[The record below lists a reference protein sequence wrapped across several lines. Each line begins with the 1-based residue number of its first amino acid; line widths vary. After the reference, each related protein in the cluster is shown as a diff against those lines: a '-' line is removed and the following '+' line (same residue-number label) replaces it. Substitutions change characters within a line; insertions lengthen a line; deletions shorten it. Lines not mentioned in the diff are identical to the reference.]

1 MGSAGDSPSAA
12 GGVALRATPP
22 RQDSPRRLF
31 HGDLPVEEDLEESF
45 ATPQGPLIVNLEDLI
60 EASRRKRAP
69 KRRVF
74 EIPGR
79 HLPPFIPPRSCTKS
93 VGLKGL
99 HQDLLNSPRLHC
111 DDQTIFPPKPGRW
124 TKNRAHLSGIPGRFE
139 RKTTKP
145 VKRAL
150 DAELC
155 EVEDFFCQ
163 LWEIPS
169 APHPRF
175 RVSDP
180 LSSSTLLFWI
190 RRDLVESL
198 SFGEEDCYPA
208 TDVIHLKPTRINL
221 KCVAWNGR
229 SKPRLKHLQTKARMA
244 NWGRCGGSGRGR
256 SGQYPPWYGDYP
268 PPYYFDPAYHQG
280 YQPGP
285 RPFRP
290 HGPPNTGFHQ
300 KGKQPQQQQG
310 RNTRPTRS
318 GAGSIPTQGNP
329 TQISDLAKKNSS
341 AGSKRD
347 AKDLSEERF
356 VDVICYNCGIPSHHK
371 ANCPKPKSYFICKSP
386 EHIVDLCPIRK

>member
-1 MGSAGDSPSAA
+1 MGSSDDSPSAA

-60 EASRRKRAP
+60 EASRRKQAP

-155 EVEDFFCQ
+155 EVEDFF
-163 LWEIPS
+163 LS
-169 APHPRF
+169 A
-175 RVSDP
+175 
-180 LSSSTLLFWI
+180 LGN
-190 RRDLVESL
+190 
-198 SFGEEDCYPA
+198 SFGTA
-208 TDVIHLKPTRINL
+208 SQV
-221 KCVAWNGR
+221 
-229 SKPRLKHLQTKARMA
+229 
-244 NWGRCGGSGRGR
+244 
-256 SGQYPPWYGDYP
+256 
-268 PPYYFDPAYHQG
+268 
-280 YQPGP
+280 
-285 RPFRP
+285 
-290 HGPPNTGFHQ
+290 
-300 KGKQPQQQQG
+300 
-310 RNTRPTRS
+310 
-318 GAGSIPTQGNP
+318 
-329 TQISDLAKKNSS
+329 
-341 AGSKRD
+341 
-347 AKDLSEERF
+347 
-356 VDVICYNCGIPSHHK
+356 
-371 ANCPKPKSYFICKSP
+371 
-386 EHIVDLCPIRK
+386 